1 RARPGRPITILQ
13 DEGGLHR
20 LHSELPG
27 PPARAGRPNH
37 LTVGQPGHSLKVVPA
52 SQCLGLGVVHGHPV
66 ELVEAAGVVEVH
78 VGGHGQQRPARS
90 VLFGT
95 SVLQEAGGVQN
106 LSIFPGP
113 AVLMAG
119 NRGRGR
125 AAYTFN
131 IEAVG
136 FSRGEK
142 LPDVVLKPPPLF
154 PDTDYKPVPLKT
166 GEGEDYMLALKQEM
180 RETMKRMPYYI
191 ETPKEK
197 QDIERYSK
205 RYMKLYKEEWTPG
218 PKSKKVKV
226 PGKGALLT
234 NTADVLKKIEELEQR
249 GDGEKSDEE
258 NEEKEGS
265 KEKSKDSDDDAD
277 ADAEREDCDEEEQEE
292 ENDYINSYFEDGDD
306 FGADSD
312 DNMDEATY

>member
-1 RARPGRPITILQ
+1 
-13 DEGGLHR
+13 
-20 LHSELPG
+20 
-27 PPARAGRPNH
+27 
-37 LTVGQPGHSLKVVPA
+37 
-52 SQCLGLGVVHGHPV
+52 
-66 ELVEAAGVVEVH
+66 
-78 VGGHGQQRPARS
+78 
-90 VLFGT
+90 
-95 SVLQEAGGVQN
+95 
-106 LSIFPGP
+106 
-113 AVLMAG
+113 MAG
-119 NRGRGR
+119 NKGRGR

-166 GEGEDYMLALKQEM
+166 GEDEDYMLALKQEL
-180 RETMKRMPYYI
+180 RETVKRMPYFI
-191 ETPKEK
+191 EAPEEK

-205 RYMKLYKEEWTPG
+205 RYMKVYKEEWIPDWRRLPREMMPRKKG
-218 PKSKKVKV
+218 KKVDPKSKMAKAAGRG
-226 PGKGALLT
+226 PSLT
-234 NTADVLKKIEELEQR
+234 NSADVLKKIEELEKR

-258 NEEKEGS
+258 NEDKEGS
-265 KEKSKDSDDDAD
+265 KEKDKDGDDEEGE
-277 ADAEREDCDEEEQEE
+277 DAEQEEYDEEEQEE